1 MELRS
6 LDPTAGIAVML
17 GLFVV
22 LAGVATVVGMPWQY
36 LNGGL
41 ALTALRVLG
50 ALLAVAI
57 GASLVRLA
65 VDARRA

>member
-6 LDPTAGIAVML
+6 LDPTAGIAVVL
-17 GLFVV
+17 GLFVA
-22 LAGVATVVGMPWQY
+22 LAGAATVVGMPWQY

-41 ALTALRVLG
+41 GLAVLRGLG
-50 ALLAVAI
+50 ALLTVAL
-57 GASLVRLA
+57 GAGLVRLA